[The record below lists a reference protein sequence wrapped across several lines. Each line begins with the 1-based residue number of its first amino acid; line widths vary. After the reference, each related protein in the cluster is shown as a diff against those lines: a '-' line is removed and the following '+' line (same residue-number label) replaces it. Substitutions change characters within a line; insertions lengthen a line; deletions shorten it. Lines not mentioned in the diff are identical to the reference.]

1 MEARKVELLHVICRV
16 FLSVLTVHTHGLLV
30 SVASE
35 AARVFQQRSDRLVG
49 FHLVE
54 HRTLHLTR
62 HVHKTIVR
70 AYNNHVVVGE
80 THIAREL
87 SVEDI
92 VVDVDGCYK
101 TVVAIY
107 LYITERTDV
116 VCAASHVE
124 GVEDGSESRE
134 CVGTRC
140 LHLAHHVNNDSACLT
155 YRQLYLRTAIACAK
169 RRAKASVSLI
179 NCKSANVYGPETFD
193 SNLAFRRH
201 GALLRLLRSAVDIHE
216 DCIARTEN
224 VALRCSDVHVR
235 LEREFLVVEDVASEH
250 LAFLGIALSKQLFK
264 HLCRIWHQLEH
275 LTLIVHKLLVGLVV
289 GVLVLAVAFC
299 LQAHA
304 RILRSLLRSLLTIV
318 VALCQFARIA
328 VVGTQT
334 RFVLITL
341 GVVRH
346 ITQSALLHLA
356 FVLVAHAANLRDVH
370 TTLHK
375 LGHNLRLR
383 LTRVVF
389 LHDVLHHLLVGHR
402 RLCHGS
408 QRQEHEQKQINNVFL
423 HCQYCFL

>member
-30 SVASE
+30 SVTSE
-35 AARVFQQRSDRLVG
+35 TARVFQQRSDRLVG

-62 HVHKTIVR
+62 HVHQTIVR
-70 AYNNHVVVGE
+70 TYNNHVVVGE

-116 VCAASHVE
+116 VCAASHIE
-124 GVEDGSESRE
+124 GVEDSSKSRE

-169 RRAKASVSLI
+169 RRAKASVSLV
-179 NCKSANVYGPETFD
+179 NCKSANVYRAETFN
-193 SNLAFRRH
+193 SYLAFRRH

-216 DCIARTEN
+216 DSIARTEN

-250 LAFLGIALSKQLFK
+250 FLLQSVALCKQLLK
-264 HLCRIWHQLEH
+264 HLRCIGHKLEH
-275 LTLIVHKLLVGLVV
+275 LALIVHKLLVGLVV

-304 RILRSLLRSLLTIV
+304 RILRSFLRSLLAIV

-334 RFVLITL
+334 RLVLTRR
-341 GVVRH
+341 VVRH